1 MRCFLLL
8 FMLQAT
14 ACSHPES
21 FPTGKV
27 IDTVACK
34 ADPSQTYALYI
45 PPGNNGAVIY
55 CFDAHGAG
63 VLPLNNYKTLAD
75 KYGYI
80 LVGSNNSKNG
90 NDWGTTEN
98 IWQALEK
105 DTRARLHIDTSHVYA
120 LGFSGGAKVAGY
132 VALNHPGIKA
142 VIVNGAGLP
151 DGTPPADFPFTYT
164 TLAGEGDLNL
174 TDLLGYHMALNKT
187 NTKHHLIPYNGKH
200 EWAPA
205 TAMDI
210 AFAGIKADEGAA
222 PPDFMARSRT
232 RMEMDVQSNQFLK
245 AETECRLLLSYMPN
259 DNFFKNQLDIILSNP
274 AYKTQS
280 QEQMAVLVK
289 EQNTK
294 AAYNANLGTQDT
306 AYWPKT
312 IRSLNAG
319 AQLPSFEGAMN
330 QRLLAYLSL
339 MFYSVSNHYIAS
351 HTDDVARH
359 FVDLYE
365 LADPTNSEAYYF
377 SAILY
382 ARAGD
387 AAHAETALQQAV
399 NNGFKDKVRYEQ
411 QPEFAHIKESV
422 KLHF

>member
-8 FMLQAT
+8 LLLQAS
-14 ACSHPES
+14 ACSSHES
-21 FPTGKV
+21 FPTGKIV
-27 IDTVACK
+27 DTVACK
-34 ADPSQTYALYI
+34 ADPSQTYAVYV
-45 PPGNNGAVIY
+45 PSNNNGAVIY

-63 VLPLNNYKTLAD
+63 SLPLNNYKALAD

-90 NDWGTTEN
+90 NDWSTTEH
-98 IWQALEK
+98 IWQALVK
-105 DTRARLHIDTSHVYA
+105 DSREQLPIDTAHVYV

-132 VALNHPGIKA
+132 VALHHPGIKS

-151 DGTPPADFPFTYT
+151 DGTPPADFPFSYT

-174 TDLLGYHMALNKT
+174 TDLLAYDQALNKT
-187 NTKHHLIPYNGKH
+187 ATKHHLIAYTGKH

-210 AFAGIKADEGAA
+210 AFGGIKADEGVA
-222 PPDFMARSRT
+222 PTDLMPKTRT
-232 RMEMDVQSNQFLK
+232 RMEMAVQANRFLQ
-245 AETECRLLLSYMPN
+245 AERECRLWLSYSPN
-259 DNFFKNQLDIILSNP
+259 DAFFKNQLDIITGNP
-274 AYKTQS
+274 AYKAQS

-289 EQNTK
+289 EQKTK
-294 AAYNANLGTQDT
+294 EEYSGNLGTKDT
-306 AYWPKT
+306 TYWPGVIKG
-312 IRSLNAG
+312 LNAG
-319 AQLPSFEGAMN
+319 AKLATLEGPMN

-339 MFYSVSNHYIAS
+339 MFYSVSNHYLAS
-351 HTDDVARH
+351 HADAVARH

-365 LADPTNSEAYYF
+365 LADPTNSETYYM

-387 AAHAETALQQAV
+387 NENATKEMKLAIK
-399 NNGFKDKVRYEQ
+399 NGFKDKDRFRQ
-411 QPEFAHIKESV
+411 QAEFQGIKDSL
-422 KLHF
+422 KW

>member
-1 MRCFLLL
+1 MRCLLL
-8 FMLQAT
+8 LLLLQVS
-14 ACSHPES
+14 ACSSHES
-21 FPTGKV
+21 FPTGKIV
-27 IDTVACK
+27 DTVACK
-34 ADPSQTYALYI
+34 ADPSQTYAAYV
-45 PPGNNGAVIY
+45 PSNSNGAVIY

-63 VLPLNNYKTLAD
+63 TLPLKNYKALAD

-90 NDWGTTEN
+90 NDWSTTEN
-98 IWQALEK
+98 IWQALVK
-105 DTRARLHIDTSHVYA
+105 DSREQLPIDTGHVYV

-151 DGTPPADFPFTYT
+151 DGTPPGDFPFAYT

-174 TDLLGYHMALNKT
+174 TDLLAYHQALDKT
-187 NTKHHLIPYNGKH
+187 ATKHHLISYNGKH

-205 TAMDI
+205 TTMDI
-210 AFAGIKADEGAA
+210 AFGGIKADEGAA
-222 PPDFMARSRT
+222 PPDFMPKTRT
-232 RMEMDVQSNQFLK
+232 RMEMAVQANQFLK
-245 AETECRLLLSYMPN
+245 AEMECRLWLSYMPN
-259 DNFFKNQLDIILSNP
+259 DAFFKNQLDIIISNP

-289 EQNTK
+289 EQQTK
-294 AAYNANLGTQDT
+294 EAYSANLGTKDT
-306 AYWPKT
+306 AYWPGVIKG
-312 IRSLNAG
+312 LNAG
-319 AQLPSFEGAMN
+319 ASAVTAEGAMN

-339 MFYSVSNHYIAS
+339 MFYSVSNHYLGS
-351 HTDDVARH
+351 HADEVARH

-365 LADPTNSEAYYF
+365 LADPTNSEANYM

-387 AAHAETALQQAV
+387 AGNAAKEVKNAV
-399 NNGFKDKVRYEQ
+399 KNGFKDEQRLKQ
-411 QPEFAHIKESV
+411 QPEFQNMNVGDIR
-422 KLHF
+422 

>member
-1 MRCFLLL
+1 MRCLLL
-8 FMLQAT
+8 LLLLQAG
-14 ACSHPES
+14 ACSSHES
-21 FPTGKV
+21 FPTGKIV
-27 IDTVACK
+27 DTVACK
-34 ADPSQTYALYI
+34 ADPSQTYAVYV
-45 PPGNNGAVIY
+45 PSNTKGAVIY

-63 VLPLNNYKTLAD
+63 ALPLKNYKALAD

-90 NDWGTTEN
+90 NDWNTTEN

-105 DTRARLHIDTSHVYA
+105 DTRERLPIDTTHVYA

-132 VALNHPGIKA
+132 VALHHPGIKS

-151 DGTPPADFPFTYT
+151 DGTPPDNFPFTYT
-164 TLAGEGDLNL
+164 TLAGLGDLNL
-174 TDLLGYHMALNKT
+174 TDLLAYHMALDKT
-187 NTKHHLIPYNGKH
+187 TTRHHLISYSGKH

-205 TAMDI
+205 TTMDV

-222 PPDFMARSRT
+222 PPDFMPKTRT
-232 RMEMDVQSNQFLK
+232 RMEMAVQANQFLK
-245 AETECRLLLSYMPN
+245 AEMECRLLLSYMPN
-259 DNFFKNQLDIILSNP
+259 NAFFKNQLDVITSNP

-289 EQNTK
+289 EQQTK
-294 AAYNANLGTQDT
+294 EAYSAHLGTKDT
-306 AYWPKT
+306 AYWPGVIKG
-312 IRSLNAG
+312 LNAG
-319 AQLPSFEGAMN
+319 AKLTTAEGPMN

-339 MFYSVSNHYIAS
+339 MFYSVSNHYLAS
-351 HTDDVARH
+351 NADAVARH

-382 ARAGD
+382 ARAGNT
-387 AAHAETALQQAV
+387 AEAQQELKKAV
-399 NNGFKDKVRYEQ
+399 KNGFKDKQRFEQ
-411 QPEFAHIKESV
+411 QPEFRNMNADI
-422 KLHF
+422 LN